1 MQCLGVC
8 KVKKGCV
15 ALDIFIQM
23 IKNIGEVIKI
33 YTENYLIL
41 HFFCRYI
48 VTYIIRLLLVIV
60 EWPGCFNMKNKEG
73 FAQ

>member
-33 YTENYLIL
+33 YTENYLIYTFL
-41 HFFCRYI
+41 PIYI

>member
-33 YTENYLIL
+33 YTENYLIFTL
-41 HFFCRYI
+41 FLPIYADI
-48 VTYIIRLLLVIV
+48 YSDIYNKVIIGYSGMARVFQY
-60 EWPGCFNMKNKEG
+60 EK
-73 FAQ
+73 

>member
-33 YTENYLIL
+33 YTENYLIYT
-41 HFFCRYI
+41 FFADIYSDI
-48 VTYIIRLLLVIV
+48 YNKVIIGYSGMARVFQY
-60 EWPGCFNMKNKEG
+60 EK
-73 FAQ
+73 

>member
-41 HFFCRYI
+41 HFFPDIYSDI
-48 VTYIIRLLLVIV
+48 
-60 EWPGCFNMKNKEG
+60 
-73 FAQ
+73 